1 MPELDSDVIYD
12 HLPDGTILD
21 PIPFHDAETLFALL
35 RERMTPQALQDLT
48 EELRR
53 AAPNPSA

>member
-21 PIPFHDAETLFALL
+21 PMPFDDAEKLVELL
-35 RERMTPQALQDLT
+35 RERMTPETFEQLAVQLVAHAEQ
-48 EELRR
+48 R
-53 AAPNPSA
+53 A